1 VSCPQRRVG
10 FAGHHNKYAG
20 ASRWP
25 ACLVLEPGWR
35 VWFKT
40 WHLPVLLALISA
52 LLALGGADMAGAL
65 RYQHAEILHGQLWRL
80 LSAHL
85 LHLGGAHLLLN
96 LGGLGLIWALF
107 ARELSGPAGWLV
119 LLSSALGV
127 SLGLLLFDPG
137 LDWYVGLSGV
147 LHGLFAAG
155 ALRHWRE
162 RPTAAAL
169 MLAVLAGKLLWEQ
182 LLGPLPGTSAVAGGP
197 VIVDAHLFG
206 ALGGCL
212 GALLR
217 RSVTLL

>member
-1 VSCPQRRVG
+1 M
-10 FAGHHNKYAG
+10 
-20 ASRWP
+20 SRWP
-25 ACLVLEPGWR
+25 VCFMLEPLWR
-35 VWFKT
+35 GWFKT
-40 WHLPVLLALISA
+40 WQLPVLLALISA
-52 LLALGGADMAGAL
+52 LLALGGADLAGAL
-65 RYQHAEILHGQLWRL
+65 RYQRAEILHGQLWRL

-96 LGGLGLIWALF
+96 LCGLGLVWALF
-107 ARELSGPAGWLV
+107 ARELSGPDGWLV
-119 LLSSALGV
+119 LLCSALGV

-162 RPTAAAL
+162 RPAEAAL
-169 MLAVLAGKLLWEQ
+169 MLTVLAGKLLWEQ

-197 VIVDAHLFG
+197 VVVDAHLFG

-217 RSVTLL
+217 RSAALHPA

>member
-1 VSCPQRRVG
+1 
-10 FAGHHNKYAG
+10 
-20 ASRWP
+20 
-25 ACLVLEPGWR
+25 
-35 VWFKT
+35 
-40 WHLPVLLALISA
+40 
-52 LLALGGADMAGAL
+52 
-65 RYQHAEILHGQLWRL
+65 
-80 LSAHL
+80 
-85 LHLGGAHLLLN
+85 
-96 LGGLGLIWALF
+96 
-107 ARELSGPAGWLV
+107 
-119 LLSSALGV
+119 
-127 SLGLLLFDPG
+127 LLFDPG

-162 RPTAAAL
+162 RPAAAAL

-182 LLGPLPGTSAVAGGP
+182 LLGPLPGTSSVAGGP